1 MKVFPSELAERT
13 STGFKRTSTRSNR
26 TSTADFRTSLTKE
39 RTSTLL
45 PPLFLSIKKHVPLD
59 AIAGPNRIRV
69 QLPSSVTK

>member
-13 STGFKRTSTRSNR
+13 SNGFKR

-39 RTSTLL
+39 RTSI
-45 PPLFLSIKKHVPLD
+45 LFCRSSFFQKKKKHVPLD